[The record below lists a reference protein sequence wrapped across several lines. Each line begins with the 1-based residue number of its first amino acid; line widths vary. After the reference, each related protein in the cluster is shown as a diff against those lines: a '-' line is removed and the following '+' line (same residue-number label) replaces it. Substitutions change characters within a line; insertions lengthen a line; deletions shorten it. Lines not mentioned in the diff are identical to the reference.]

1 MGKLVNCE
9 CGEVVRGN
17 TDEELLAEIKSHLS
31 RDHPEMVGKVDP
43 QDILSMAEEE
53 G

>member
-9 CGEVVRGN
+9 CGEVVRGD
-17 TDEELLAEIKSHLS
+17 TDADLLAAINTHLN
-31 RDHPEMVGKVDP
+31 RDHPELVGKVNP

-53 G
+53 N